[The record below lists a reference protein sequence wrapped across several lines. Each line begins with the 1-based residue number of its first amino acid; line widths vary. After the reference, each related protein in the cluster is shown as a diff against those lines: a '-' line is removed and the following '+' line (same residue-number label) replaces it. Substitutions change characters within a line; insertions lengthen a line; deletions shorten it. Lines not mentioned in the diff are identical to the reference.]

1 MKYTN
6 LIALL
11 VLMGLFTFSITYS
24 PIYGSWRYVGA
35 DGVTLTGEI
44 HPRCRQAQRFSSFYG
59 PCPLLLTLLGRD
71 SSYDYGD
78 LPESGN
84 GVSVILYRQNQHSS
98 PCQIYAAKNREVL
111 TAADVSLGGRTY
123 QRREGGMLPDF
134 NLEVKRAG
142 ERPSGGRLDY
152 GAHGELVAWNTWG
165 NDVDQRWQWNEEQSQ
180 FVVPGERRYN
190 DGLSE
195 WIMPVVHSVLQ
206 DGEDPTAHN
215 AAIREQ
221 AEAWRV
227 QQVDYFSQ
235 LLGTPI
241 PINCN
246 DLTGWLL
253 PREKT
258 ENTDEHAGGKTATR
272 E

>member
-59 PCPLLLTLLGRD
+59 PYPLLLTLLGRD

-98 PCQIYAAKNREVL
+98 PCQIYAAKNRRFSPQPTFPSVAERIN
-111 TAADVSLGGRTY
+111 G
-123 QRREGGMLPDF
+123 E
-134 NLEVKRAG
+134 RAG
-142 ERPSGGRLDY
+142 CS
-152 GAHGELVAWNTWG
+152 
-165 NDVDQRWQWNEEQSQ
+165 
-180 FVVPGERRYN
+180 
-190 DGLSE
+190 
-195 WIMPVVHSVLQ
+195 
-206 DGEDPTAHN
+206 PTS
-215 AAIREQ
+215 I
-221 AEAWRV
+221 
-227 QQVDYFSQ
+227 
-235 LLGTPI
+235 
-241 PINCN
+241 
-246 DLTGWLL
+246 
-253 PREKT
+253 
-258 ENTDEHAGGKTATR
+258 
-272 E
+272 